1 MKAKLFVLTAL
12 SLAGVALSAAPA
24 SAGWLCH
31 HCCHNQCSMTV
42 ICRPYNAF
50 TPACSG
56 SLVCDGCC
64 PFSCN
69 GASGSPELSGAI
81 LGWSGDPVAM
91 NAAAIPMRPMVMQA
105 PLMAMPAMQMP
116 MNVPAQMPMAYPAA
130 PAGYQQAQTP
140 VYYPIMP
147 NTMPM
152 NRYQQVP
159 AYWYGN

>member
-12 SLAGVALSAAPA
+12 SLAGAALSAAPA

-31 HCCHNQCSMTV
+31 RCHHNNCSMTV

-50 TPACSG
+50 SPACSG

-69 GASGSPELSGAI
+69 GVSGSPELGGPL
-81 LGWSGDPVAM
+81 LGLNGDPVAV
-91 NAAAIPMRPMVMQA
+91 NAFQMRPMMMQA
-105 PLMAMPAMQMP
+105 PMMSMPAQQMP
-116 MNVPAQMPMAYPAA
+116 MHPQTQMPMTYPTV
-130 PAGYQQAQTP
+130 PAGYPQALTP
-140 VYYPIMP
+140 VYYPLMP

-152 NRYQQVP
+152 NPYQQVP